1 MAIWYVVTNIRHAP
15 HYSPV
20 GGRNPYFKW
29 VCQSPSKRKEEEE
42 DFYFDTT
49 RQCRHVVTVDSLP
62 PFWSWCNR
70 RVDRSL
76 CRCFRL
82 IDRINGDQ
90 TDLSVDMSY
99 CKQEGMSE
107 LTRTVTL
114 NPVYAHYS
122 LSFSGAA
129 NAHAL
134 KSHSHQ
140 PCLVISV
147 SYLNIYEL
155 QIVFSNVSCFII
167 LYCNVMCLVMC
178 LVSLMMNYCFIG

>member
-1 MAIWYVVTNIRHAP
+1 MHILSGFANRHQKEKKKTKTFILIQPGSVVTW
-15 HYSPV
+15 SL
-20 GGRNPYFKW
+20 
-29 VCQSPSKRKEEEE
+29 SL
-42 DFYFDTT
+42 
-49 RQCRHVVTVDSLP
+49 DSLP

-76 CRCFRL
+76 CRCLRL

-90 TDLSVDMSY
+90 TDLSADMSY
-99 CKQEGMSE
+99 CKQEGMPE

-114 NPVYAHYS
+114 NPFNAHHS

-167 LYCNVMCLVMC
+167 LYCMC
-178 LVSLMMNYCFIG
+178 LVSLMMNYWFIG